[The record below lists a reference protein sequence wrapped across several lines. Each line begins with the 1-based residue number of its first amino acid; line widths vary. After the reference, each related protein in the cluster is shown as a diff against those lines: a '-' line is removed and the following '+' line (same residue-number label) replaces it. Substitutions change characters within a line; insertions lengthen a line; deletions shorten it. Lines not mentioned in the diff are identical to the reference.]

1 MQKIVINDTQE
12 LKAELAL
19 ILGLDNK
26 NNVKVATAG
35 NVSLDVMMD
44 LLNTVLYDALEQ
56 TVEQILH
63 NQPSIDETE
72 LRNRLYEQAVMGF
85 SLVMDKFHPEYKE
98 GKWSGLTNEAIIRQQ
113 TEILKEKAAKY
124 KNENHSD

>member
-1 MQKIVINDTQE
+1 
-12 LKAELAL
+12 
-19 ILGLDNK
+19 
-26 NNVKVATAG
+26 
-35 NVSLDVMMD
+35 MMD

-85 SLVMDKFHPEYKE
+85 SLVMDRFHPEYKE
-98 GKWSGLTNEAIIRQQ
+98 GKFNGLTDEAILRQQ